1 MADQINLKD
10 SNTSG
15 DKPGLHMQK
24 KAVRDVFKS
33 LVQEDTLESE
43 RLELL
48 ENILT
53 RSNVQ
58 FASIADRVSVDFSKF
73 AQLIMT
79 HDLTPLM
86 EAQKKLRDT
95 RSNDSSSMVVISSD
109 LLTDISNCEKI
120 EEDDVEDMNVLSGI
134 FIYGLFIGI
143 ILSLVA
149 ALVMQFVNFAIG
161 ARDLTFILVGCI
173 VLVLVPVAIIVFEP
187 YLKGMQKKHNEF
199 FERVVHLFSGK
210 L

>member
-1 MADQINLKD
+1 MADHLNL
-10 SNTSG
+10 SE
-15 DKPGLHMQK
+15 DKNPDHKSLPNRK
-24 KAVRDVFKS
+24 VVRDVFKS
-33 LVQEDTLESE
+33 LVEDDNIESE

-58 FASIADRVSVDFSKF
+58 FASIADKVSVDFSKF

-86 EAQKKLRDT
+86 EVQQKLRDT
-95 RSNDSSSMVVISSD
+95 HTNNASSMVVISSD

-120 EEDDVEDMNVLSGI
+120 DEDDIEDTNVLSGI

-161 ARDLTFILVGCI
+161 ARDLTFILIGCV

-187 YLKGMQKKHNEF
+187 YLKGIQKKHNEF
-199 FERVVHLFSGK
+199 FERMVHLFSGK

>member
-1 MADQINLKD
+1 MADDINLKD
-10 SNTSG
+10 GKGHG
-15 DKPGLHMQK
+15 DNKPFAHR

-33 LVQEDTLESE
+33 LVEDDNVEKE

-48 ENILT
+48 ENILE

-58 FASIADRVSVDFSKF
+58 FASIADKVSVDFSKF

-86 EAQKKLRDT
+86 DVQSKLKDT
-95 RSNDSSSMVVISSD
+95 RGADASSMVVISSD

-120 EEDDVEDMNVLSGI
+120 DEDDVEDMNVLSGI

-143 ILSLVA
+143 ILSLVV
-149 ALVMQFVNFAIG
+149 ALVMQFVNFAINS
-161 ARDLTFILVGCI
+161 RDLAFILIGCI
-173 VLVLVPVAIIVFEP
+173 ILVLVPVAVIVFEP

>member
-1 MADQINLKD
+1 M
-10 SNTSG
+10 SN
-15 DKPGLHMQK
+15 K
-24 KAVRDVFKS
+24 KAVREAFKS
-33 LVQEDTLESE
+33 LVQDDSIESE

-58 FASIADRVSVDFSKF
+58 FASIADKVSVDFAKF
-73 AQLIMT
+73 TQLIMT
-79 HDLTPLM
+79 HDLSPLM
-86 EAQKKLRDT
+86 EAQKKLRDA
-95 RSNDSSSMVVISSD
+95 RGAEASSMVVISSD

-120 EEDDVEDMNVLSGI
+120 EEDEVEDMNVLSGI
-134 FIYGLFIGI
+134 FIYGLFVGI
-143 ILSLVA
+143 ILSLVT
-149 ALVMQFVNFAIG
+149 ALVMQFVNFAIS
-161 ARDLTFILVGCI
+161 ARDLSFILVGCI
-173 VLVLVPVAIIVFEP
+173 VLVLIPVAIIVFEP

>member
-1 MADQINLKD
+1 MADDINLKD
-10 SNTSG
+10 GKGHG
-15 DKPGLHMQK
+15 DNKPFAHR

-33 LVQEDTLESE
+33 LVEDDNVEKE

-48 ENILT
+48 ENILE

-58 FASIADRVSVDFSKF
+58 FASIADKVSVDFSKF

-86 EAQKKLRDT
+86 DVQTKLKDT
-95 RSNDSSSMVVISSD
+95 RGADSSSMVVISSD

-120 EEDDVEDMNVLSGI
+120 DEDDVEDMNVLSGI

-143 ILSLVA
+143 ILSLVV
-149 ALVMQFVNFAIG
+149 ALVMQFVNFAINS
-161 ARDLTFILVGCI
+161 RDLAFILIGCI
-173 VLVLVPVAIIVFEP
+173 ILVLVPVAVIVFEP